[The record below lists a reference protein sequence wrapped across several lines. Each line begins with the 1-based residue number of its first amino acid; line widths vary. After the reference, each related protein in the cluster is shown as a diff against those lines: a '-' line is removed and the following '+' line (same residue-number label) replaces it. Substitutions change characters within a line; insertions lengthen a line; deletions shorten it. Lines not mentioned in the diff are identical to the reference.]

1 MMMSGSGA
9 ETANLVGSAF
19 IIISAIT
26 NALYNVL
33 ARKLTQRYSL
43 LTITYIMTLFGFIA
57 FNVIAIGNHVI
68 EGTTGE
74 FFQPFSNIK
83 FLLAIL
89 YLGILSSLGTSY
101 LSNYALSKIAAAQ
114 MSVFSNVATLI
125 TIIAGVLFLNEAFH
139 FYHLIGGIMIII
151 GVIGTNF
158 AGKKSKKDSKEDL

>member
-19 IIISAIT
+19 IIKSAIT

-74 FFQPFSNIK
+74 FFQP
-83 FLLAIL
+83 
-89 YLGILSSLGTSY
+89 
-101 LSNYALSKIAAAQ
+101 
-114 MSVFSNVATLI
+114 
-125 TIIAGVLFLNEAFH
+125 
-139 FYHLIGGIMIII
+139 
-151 GVIGTNF
+151 
-158 AGKKSKKDSKEDL
+158 